1 MSPSVYI
8 TYPLNTKLSHLVDCE
23 VDVSTA
29 LRVGP
34 TKILPKTP
42 FYDELM
48 EEMRIIVQ
56 DNDIYNGLKE
66 VGLKFVVHQYPNDTL
81 FVSPQLVA
89 PLRGGKGGFGALLK
103 AVGKRAG
110 KKKTTDYGACR
121 DLNGRR
127 LRHVN
132 DEVRLDE
139 ERSDSKS
146 IILPSY
152 ITNHLPLVASL
163 LAIPHPNPFCDS
175 LRSSQIKLERWKREE
190 KRKKDKL
197 PAGLVED
204 SITASGIDNWH
215 LGVPTWSEG
224 VSNKER
230 YKNKKRKFN
239 ERRRE
244 ETYAE
249 RLTREKEE
257 RRNEEQKKV
266 MEYAQQD
273 SEVGLESSEF
283 AMMLKVQKTRKHIKE
298 GKLKKLF
305 SEVPGSNVTWGK
317 AGVVIGAGGEGKEDC
332 CFSTVYLTPP
342 STSAVTGRYYYE
354 VMCETVDK
362 DDADIPLQV
371 GYLTPTSLPDPNN
384 QDGVGDVK
392 GSVGFDGG
400 RGLLFIDGFEKEEDG
415 AVADVEGED
424 DEDEGKISWESNDI
438 VGVVYDAGERSV
450 QYTLNGSVLPKVK
463 AEGVG
468 GKMVVGISINP
479 GGEVRVRI
487 GEDEMDYLPEGCRP
501 VGDLLLVTGGD
512 QAAKKRKLGGE
523 ADDEEGKKEEG
534 EADRK
539 AAPPAAAVAATTTT
553 VTAATTTVTTTT
565 ATTTPVTSASPLTIE
580 EILKAYTQESLSALP
595 LDTLKATLQALG
607 LKAGGSAAER
617 AKRLWVVKDLKR
629 EDIPG
634 KMRDKKVFDQVTA
647 IVELRAQ
654 KKS

>member
-132 DEVRLDE
+132 DE
-139 ERSDSKS
+139 
-146 IILPSY
+146 
-152 ITNHLPLVASL
+152 
-163 LAIPHPNPFCDS
+163 
-175 LRSSQIKLERWKREE
+175 IKLERWKREE